1 MHSVQIL
8 VLYTILLLKHPLLSQ
23 QSEIL
28 LIVFFWDDVME
39 RRVYVIWFLLVLLWL
54 NRFLN
59 FFFFFSL
66 HYSFCTFL
74 FRLLSSETMPYCT
87 ITPNSALLSTIS
99 VIGALNYQHIVFLH
113 LEWIFFLCFFL
124 LLFLR
129 MGY

>member
-59 FFFFFSL
+59 FFFFSL